1 MRTPLRLALFGFGAL
16 GLTGWLACGPSAGD
30 IEETRAQ
37 YGAALGGFVVRQEPL
52 PAADPSA
59 PPRLEQDVELDLA
72 VRRED
77 AASEIPEGLPGI
89 TLDVEQ
95 VDTAGKSRRHWRV
108 WVETAGLQPGR
119 ELRTGHVLEGVD
131 YAPGDGFRVEVR
143 RNIPDSERVGY
154 LEWRPERG
162 RNRRAVG

>member
-1 MRTPLRLALFGFGAL
+1 MRTLAPLRLALFGLGAL
-16 GLTGWLACGPSAGD
+16 GLTGWLACGPSAAD
-30 IEETRAQ
+30 IEEARAR
-37 YGAALGGFVVRQEPL
+37 YGAKLDGFVVRQAPV

-72 VRRED
+72 VRREE
-77 AASEIPEGLPGI
+77 AESESSGGLDGI

-95 VDTAGKSRRHWRV
+95 VDPAGKSRRRWRV
-108 WVETAGLQPGR
+108 WVETAGLGPGR

-143 RNIPDSERVGY
+143 RNIPDSERVAY
-154 LEWRPERG
+154 PEWDP
-162 RNRRAVG
+162 RRVVG